1 MTLLAR
7 MFLVLS
13 LFSPLASAATL
24 EIGGEIRNPQAL
36 SQVGPGAVS
45 ILLTNLSEGWLLG
58 AGRVSGARFHIALP
72 QTFKPPVQPLSVCA
86 GVKVAPAGARTYT
99 AETLLA
105 FHAGSNSLATVVQA
119 DHPTSP
125 TRRGQWM
132 YSDRTVTLK
141 GRCAGLNTYYNLTL
155 RQGWTGVMTVS
166 RDGRFEVTNAA
177 ARLPYWVQPV
187 MTRAARTTFPVLFSG
202 QRSALTAR

>member
-1 MTLLAR
+1 MNRAAPAALL
-7 MFLVLS
+7 LGLLS
-13 LFSPLASAATL
+13 SPAAAVAVG
-24 EIGGEIRNPQAL
+24 IGGEIRNPAAL
-36 SQVGPGAVS
+36 TQVGAGDVR

-58 AGRVSGARFHIALP
+58 AGAVSGTRFNVAIP
-72 QTFKPPVQPLSVCA
+72 ESFQPPVRPIDICP
-86 GVKVAPAGARTYT
+86 GVKVSPAGARTYT

-105 FHAGSNSLATVVQA
+105 YHAASGRLATVLQA
-119 DHPTSP
+119 DHPTTP

-166 RDGRFEVTNAA
+166 KDGRFEVTNAA

-187 MTRAARTTFPVLFSG
+187 ITRAAKATFPALFSG
-202 QRSALTAR
+202 QRSALSTR

>member
-1 MTLLAR
+1 MKVSLALTVLTL
-7 MFLVLS
+7 
-13 LFSPLASAATL
+13 SAPAAAAVSVG
-24 EIGGEIRNPQAL
+24 IGGEIRNPQAL
-36 SQVGPGAVS
+36 ARVGGPDVR

-58 AGRVSGARFHIALP
+58 AGSVSGSRFNIAIP
-72 QTFKPPVQPLSVCA
+72 EAFQPPVRSLDLCP
-86 GVKVAPAGARTYT
+86 GVQVSPAGARTYT

-105 FHAGSNSLATVVQA
+105 YHAPSGSLAAVIQA
-119 DHPTSP
+119 DHPTTP

-132 YSDRTVTLK
+132 YSDRTVTIK

-166 RDGRFEVTNAA
+166 RDGRFEVTNVA

-187 MTRAARTTFPVLFSG
+187 MTRAARATFPALFSG
-202 QRSALTAR
+202 QRSAFTLR